1 MIYADLRRWLC
12 ADVQSMSALPPKA
25 DIRIAS
31 DYVRRRSSG
40 SLAIFAAIRRASS
53 RVQFGWCQVTK
64 IESRRSYLTSEKLGK
79 LSSRG
84 SVVSSA
90 PFHGT
95 QRTVRTKLYKSAGG
109 ILIWLVALGSTLHRL
124 TMRRWLIWTL
134 FAGVMGFFVGGS
146 FLAALQTP
154 LPTNGAAR
162 QTTQTDTSEPILSRP
177 IVISP
182 PISAPA
188 RPRNKQHKR
197 APDRLR
203 RAQ

>member
-1 MIYADLRRWLC
+1 
-12 ADVQSMSALPPKA
+12 MSALPPKA

-40 SLAIFAAIRRASS
+40 SLAIFAAIRRVSS

-64 IESRRSYLTSEKLGK
+64 IESRRPYQQAKSWVNCH
-79 LSSRG
+79 RG

-90 PFHGT
+90 PFHVT
-95 QRTVRTKLYKSAGG
+95 QRTVRTKLYERAGG
-109 ILIWLVALGSTLHRL
+109 ILIWLVALGSTPHR
-124 TMRRWLIWTL
+124 LIWTL

-154 LPTNGAAR
+154 LSTNGAAR

-177 IVISP
+177 VDPP

-188 RPRNKQHKR
+188 RPRNKHKR
-197 APDRLR
+197 ASAR
-203 RAQ
+203 RGL